1 MRIRSFQNNLH
12 EWAAFAQLYHFL
24 SLIFVLPFAFL
35 THYRNGS
42 FHQYEMVVA
51 VYLIHNSGHI
61 SELRSS
67 TKIKVIMLMMLRTNG
82 FCLYTLE
89 FQALKGA
96 RSYVSLR
103 DI

>member
-1 MRIRSFQNNLH
+1 MRCFQNNLH

-61 SELRSS
+61 SEHRSS
-67 TKIKVIMLMMLRTNG
+67 TKNKGYHVNDVANQRILL
-82 FCLYTLE
+82 TLE